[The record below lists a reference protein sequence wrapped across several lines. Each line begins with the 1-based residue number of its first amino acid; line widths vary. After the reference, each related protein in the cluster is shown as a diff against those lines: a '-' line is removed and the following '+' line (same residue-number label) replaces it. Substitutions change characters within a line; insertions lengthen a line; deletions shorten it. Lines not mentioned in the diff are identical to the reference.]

1 MEENFSNNNT
11 SNLYDFSWI
20 YITSSALLFVVA
32 KNLCLWY
39 MMEDFTV
46 LIWPLGFF
54 CLLTAAYFKTLINST
69 IEEDDP
75 KRKRAYLFLASYL
88 TVACLLMY
96 FPCLKYDWVIN
107 LFYDTDTFETATWEN
122 GMNDSLYE
130 SNYRWSFCLVYSGI
144 LTAVFLPC
152 IIRAFICLVT
162 EIKKRIV
169 AANSR
174 KEMKKQRRIFFLVYT
189 PTLLLMMPYVI
200 AIFSCPVILFQ
211 MVPVL
216 WRKHEK
222 LFWIVESICGLALV
236 AFWTWY
242 FIKRP
247 LLQS

>member
-20 YITSSALLFVVA
+20 YIISSALLFVVA

-122 GMNDSLYE
+122 GMNDSIYE

-152 IIRAFICLVT
+152 IIRAFICLVS
-162 EIKKRIV
+162 EMKKRIA

-174 KEMKKQRRIFFLVYT
+174 KEMKKQRRIFSWFI
-189 PTLLLMMPYVI
+189 PRPYY
-200 AIFSCPVILFQ
+200 S
-211 MVPVL
+211 
-216 WRKHEK
+216 
-222 LFWIVESICGLALV
+222 
-236 AFWTWY
+236 
-242 FIKRP
+242 
-247 LLQS
+247 